1 MSNDFNEATH
11 DVAEQGKVKCKD
23 CGGIL
28 EYNPGVSSLKCIYCG
43 TENEIKDSNK
53 PAEVVEQDFNAFLA
67 NATASAETMEVTT
80 VKCGSCGSS
89 TSLRP
94 NVTSD
99 TCPFCGTA
107 LVLKGGTTSSTIKPK
122 YLLPFSIDKK
132 KGIDLFKKWISGL
145 WWAPN
150 DLKAIAQNDKLK
162 GLYIP
167 YWTYDYNTLS
177 HYTGLQGT
185 HYYVTETYTETENGQ
200 TVTKTREVQ
209 KTNWITVSGTVTDD
223 FDDMLVNASKSLP
236 EKLANDLE
244 PWDLKELK
252 DFNEQFLTGFVSEQY
267 QIDVKEGFEKAKK
280 RMEQVIRGTV
290 NKAIGG
296 DVQQITTLNTTYN
309 NITFKHILLPIWLSA
324 YRYSDKVYRFMING
338 RTGEVQGERPYSFW
352 KIFGAV
358 VGALVVIGGGI
369 YLYYRHK
376 HGM

>member
-1 MSNDFNEATH
+1 MANDFNEATH

-28 EYNPGVSSLKCIYCG
+28 EFNPGVSSLKCIYCG
-43 TENEIKDSNK
+43 TENEIQNSTE
-53 PAEVVEQDFNAFLA
+53 PVVEEEQDFVAFLA
-67 NATASAETMEVTT
+67 NATASAETIQVTT

-89 TSLRP
+89 TSLQP

-99 TCPFCGTA
+99 SCPFCGTA
-107 LVLKGGTTSSTIKPK
+107 LVLSGGSTSSSIKPK
-122 YLLPFSIDKK
+122 YLLPFAIDKK

-167 YWTYDYNTLS
+167 YWTYDSNTVS
-177 HYTGLQGT
+177 HYTGQQGT
-185 HYYVTETYTETENGQ
+185 HYYVTETYSTTENGKS
-200 TVTKTREVQ
+200 VTRTRQVQ
-209 KTNWITVSGTVTDD
+209 KTRWIPVSGTVRDA
-223 FDDMLVNASKSLP
+223 FDDVLVNASKSLP

-252 DFNEQFLTGFVSEQY
+252 AFNEQFLTGFVSEQY
-267 QIDVKEGFEKAKK
+267 QIDVKDGFDKAKVK
-280 RMEQVIRGTV
+280 MEVVIRKTV

-324 YRYSDKVYRFMING
+324 YRYGEKVFRFMING

-352 KIFGAV
+352 KIFSAI
-358 VGALVVIGGGI
+358 VGGLAIIGGAI
-369 YLYYRHK
+369 LLYYK
-376 HGM
+376 LKG